1 MKIKKI
7 EIKNLHHR
15 FDIELNNLSPG
26 LNVVHAENGAG
37 KTTVLHIIA
46 NLLNGDL
53 KRFLYLDFDL
63 ISVWFSD
70 LEDPITI
77 KLEKT
82 KDISR
87 IIFKLP
93 DGEFS
98 LAKTGAELAEQ
109 AAKAEKR
116 QRASVDWETQRL
128 PSCSYFPAFRNIV
141 EAWDSR
147 KEEKEW
153 YTTIVH
159 YESRGKN
166 LEFSARNDITKFA
179 RQLFGEF
186 VPDISFPT
194 PQAIEA
200 TVADEIRTAQMRA
213 LQYERHLTSR
223 MFIEMLETMLSDTET
238 TVESDPDQL
247 FHEISALDNG
257 TELERRYRLD
267 RRRDESLITVRGLLH
282 GTSQRKRA
290 IPALEKYKKALAERQ
305 RFTENEFRAVEL
317 YLLTVNQFYT
327 KKRIDV
333 DLQEPKP
340 PKLVVKYNDEDSLPL
355 SVLSSGERQ
364 ILTLMFAASRI
375 SKQEII
381 LLDEPEISLHV
392 DWQSPLLER
401 MSGLLDGKQI
411 IVCTHS
417 PTLASNHLDTMVK
430 LESRLS
436 KRK

>member
-1 MKIKKI
+1 LKIEKI

-15 FDIELNNLSPG
+15 FDINLNNLLTG

-53 KRFLYLDFDL
+53 DRFLYLDFDL

-70 LEDPITI
+70 QADPITI
-77 KLEKT
+77 KSEET
-82 KDISR
+82 KDGVR
-87 IIFKLP
+87 ILFKLP
-93 DGEFS
+93 NDEFS
-98 LAKTGAELAEQ
+98 IAKKGAELAELEVR
-109 AAKAEKR
+109 AKKK
-116 QRASVDWETQRL
+116 QRASIDWDAQRL

-141 EAWDSR
+141 EAWDNR
-147 KEEKEW
+147 NEVRDRI
-153 YTTIVH
+153 TRPIF
-159 YESRGKN
+159 ESRESR
-166 LEFSARNDITKFA
+166 LEFSTGSDVTKFA
-179 RQLFGEF
+179 RQLFGAF
-186 VPDISFPT
+186 VPHILFPT

-200 TVADEIRTAQMRA
+200 MVGDEIRKAQMLT
-213 LQYERHLTSR
+213 LQYERELTSR
-223 MFIEMLETMLSDTET
+223 MFLEILETMLSDDDISI
-238 TVESDPDQL
+238 ESDPDQL
-247 FHEISALDNG
+247 FHDISDLDNG

-267 RRRDESLITVRGLLH
+267 RRRDKSLVTVRGLLH

-290 IPALEKYKKALAERQ
+290 IPALEKYKRVLIDRQ
-305 RFTENEFRAVEL
+305 QFTQNKFRAVDSF
-317 YLLTVNQFYT
+317 LLAVNQFYT

-333 DLQEPKP
+333 DIQEQQP
-340 PKLVVKYNDEDSLPL
+340 PKLVVKYNDEDNLPL

-375 SKQEII
+375 SEQEIV

-392 DWQSPLLER
+392 DWQSPLLEH
-401 MSGLLDGKQI
+401 MSGLLHGKQI

-417 PTLASNHLDTMVK
+417 PTLASNHIDAMVE

-436 KRK
+436 K